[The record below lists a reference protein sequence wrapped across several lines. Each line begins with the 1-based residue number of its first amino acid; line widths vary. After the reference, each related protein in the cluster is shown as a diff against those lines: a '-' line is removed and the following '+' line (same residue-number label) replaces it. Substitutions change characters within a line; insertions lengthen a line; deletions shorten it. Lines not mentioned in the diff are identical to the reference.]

1 MALPFL
7 VRAILR
13 NTKSL
18 TGKNT
23 TDAALNL
30 FEKGYKVVFKGGIP
44 PTSKDYVGLSTAFRN
59 AVNRSETKGIIKK
72 QTVREAAQVTAEGK
86 SAKHRLHPE
95 LAEAQS
101 KKQSKSRKK
110 NIAEGKGM
118 NLPHQKSSTRKLS
131 GSTRK
136 WVPQLDAYI
145 NPYTQNRGIHEVME
159 QALRR
164 DKQRGLLDIAFGK
177 GTKDQKKKRQVQ
189 FLKQFQKNI
198 SDDEFM
204 EDYLKAATPY
214 GTKAGRYFKEDF
226 SKLST
231 DEQYKEV
238 VKNYLKSRGHSD
250 KEITDLFPTRFATT
264 GHIPPVRES
273 YADWLG
279 FGNKAS
285 LEAFEQSANPRMWN
299 PEFGLV
305 NIAKGTSDPWIFKA
319 AQKNKLS
326 PEGLEQARH
335 MYDAFGIKSL
345 IRGKPIGTHNLE
357 RQANLID
364 WATTGTPYQTKLF
377 TGRPGTTDKDKAK
390 RMFKRMLER
399 GDITYEEI
407 FAAIHK
413 GKYPG
418 YNKGG
423 VVNGYAAGGIGK
435 LGVNI
440 LKKLAKKMP
449 EEDFLRVM
457 ETLWKGVD
465 PKRSGRYKAWAKNR
479 WSPGYKW
486 PYQKSRIKGPD
497 IKKSHMADLSPGES
511 VELQSKY
518 ADDIWEYKMKK
529 KLGRDL
535 YEDLEYPFLNPENDA
550 FISTAPR
557 TGLGRYQMRHFV
569 DPENVGPVDKY
580 QVYDWWD
587 DILNRMRK
595 KPKFKYVKD
604 AKGKIV
610 LKEVK

>member
-1 MALPFL
+1 MSLPFL

-30 FEKGYKVVFKGGIP
+30 FNKGYKGVFKKEIP
-44 PTSKDYVGLSTAFRN
+44 PTSKDYVGLSSAFRN

-189 FLKQFQKNI
+189 FLKQFQKNLL
-198 SDDEFM
+198 DDEFM
-204 EDYLKAATPY
+204 GNYLRAATPY
-214 GTKAGRYFKEDF
+214 GKKAGRYFKEDF

-364 WATTGTPYQTKLF
+364 WATGTPYQTKLF
-377 TGRPGTTDKDKAK
+377 TGRPGTTDVDKAR

-407 FAAIHK
+407 FAAMHK

-418 YNKGG
+418 FQ
-423 VVNGYAAGGIGK
+423 AGGLVGIGSK
-435 LGVNI
+435 I
-440 LKKLAKKMP
+440 LAKLAKKLSEKELKM
-449 EEDFLRVM
+449 LM
-457 ETLWKGVD
+457 GSLWKGVD
-465 PKRSGRYKAWAKNR
+465 PKQAPHYKAWAKKR
-479 WSPGYKW
+479 WGPGYKW
-486 PYQKSRIKGPD
+486 PYQKSRVKGPEM
-497 IKKSHMADLSPGES
+497 KKSHYASLSD
-511 VELQSKY
+511 QAK
-518 ADDIWEYKMKK
+518 
-529 KLGRDL
+529 
-535 YEDLEYPFLNPENDA
+535 EDLRKRYAKRLAEYIA
-550 FISTAPR
+550 
-557 TGLGRYQMRHFV
+557 
-569 DPENVGPVDKY
+569 
-580 QVYDWWD
+580 
-587 DILNRMRK
+587 RK
-595 KPKFKYVKD
+595 KR
-604 AKGKIV
+604 GQ
-610 LKEVK
+610 